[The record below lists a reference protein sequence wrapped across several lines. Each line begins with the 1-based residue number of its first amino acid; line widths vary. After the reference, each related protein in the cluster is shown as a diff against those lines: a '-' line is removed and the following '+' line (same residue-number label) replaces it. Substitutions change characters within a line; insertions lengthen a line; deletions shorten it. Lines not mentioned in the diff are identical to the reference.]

1 MRWFAAGN
9 AVTVSDEMP
18 FAEHEAELARV
29 PGLLELA
36 AAHGSTREARA
47 LAAELVLDGL
57 HQHLKLGR
65 HDLDSQVSYKEMLK
79 FQLLRPPRPAR
90 GRGEVN

>member
-9 AVTVSDEMP
+9 TVTLSDELP
-18 FAEHEAELARV
+18 FAEYEGELRKV

-36 AAHGSTREARA
+36 ADHGETREARA
-47 LAAELVLDGL
+47 LAAELILDGL

-65 HDLDSQVSYKEMLK
+65 HDLDSRVSYKEMLK